1 MDNDRKAV
9 YDYIMNADGLIK
21 MSTFA
26 IFDGVVNKDYVRSEE
41 HTSEL
46 QSRRDLVCRLLL
58 EKKKCWSIRAPAPAK
73 CPRPALRHSRLPR
86 ARHSL
91 ADCARSPSRLR
102 PLLLLPSAHAPPTP
116 AGRFS

>member
-58 EKKKCWSIRAPAPAK
+58 EKKKCWAWAGSRVPAGLRRVSCRGSSAFGGARGADARFPPAV
-73 CPRPALRHSRLPR
+73 
-86 ARHSL
+86 
-91 ADCARSPSRLR
+91 RLR
-102 PLLLLPSAHAPPTP
+102 RVWQGG
-116 AGRFS
+116 AGNSLGVRVSRV